1 MPFDLNE
8 VEARVLGALME
19 KDMSTPD
26 YYPMSVNALTN
37 ACNQKTNRDPVLSLD
52 EAAVERAL
60 ERLRARQL
68 ALSRTGDS
76 RVPKHAHRA
85 SETLNLGNPD
95 LAVLCVL
102 LLRGP
107 QTVGEL
113 RARTQNLRAFDDLDA
128 VESCLRRL
136 MERQL
141 EPLVKRLPRQAGMKE
156 SRYAHLLC
164 GDVEVVEPAAAPER
178 RDRIAELEATVESLT
193 RELRDLRQQFADF
206 RKQFE

>member
-1 MPFDLNE
+1 MPFDLDA
-8 VEARVLGALME
+8 VDASVLGALIE
-19 KDMSTPD
+19 KEMSTPD
-26 YYPMSVNALTN
+26 YYPMSLNALTN

-52 EAAVERAL
+52 QPAAERAL
-60 ERLRARQL
+60 ERLRARKL

-95 LAVLCVL
+95 LVVLCVL

-113 RARTQNLRAFDDLDA
+113 RSRTQNLRAFDDLDA

-136 MERQL
+136 MERQP
-141 EPLVKRLPRQAGMKE
+141 EPLVKKLPRQAGMKE
-156 SRYAHLLC
+156 SRYVHLLC
-164 GDVEVVEPAAAPER
+164 GDVEAVEPAAAPER